1 VRGEAWRKEA
11 EDRSLIVSTS
21 ADRRRGKRTWRYPTS

>member
-11 EDRSLIVSTS
+11 EDRSLVVSTVS
-21 ADRRRGKRTWRYPTS
+21 FKVFDVDEEE